1 MSTKQNVEIKEKKFK
16 EVEQYLNQKVIG
28 NFEVVTLA
36 DILEIYYQSN
46 GKSISSAQIRE
57 NINESFADIDSW
69 TPKYGEKFFYNSK
82 VEKGQIIEYFMR
94 EIEHLKRKY
103 KKGPT
108 MEEEIEHVASKLR
121 EQIQKA
127 TEMFDI
133 WPPDEVSILDYP
145 TESPKILVDFITS
158 IVHINSN
165 ISESR
170 KNFMSSICQ
179 DQMYSFSNGTIK
191 TKKHAYFGLCLKR
204 ITGSKECLL
213 WLN

>member
-46 GKSISSAQIRE
+46 G
-57 NINESFADIDSW
+57 
-69 TPKYGEKFFYNSK
+69 
-82 VEKGQIIEYFMR
+82 IIEYFMR

-133 WPPDEVSILDYP
+133 WPPDEVSTLDYP